1 MMNMIARH
9 YIGLDLI
16 RALAI
21 FSVIGGHFF
30 MNMGFQQAEF
40 GGVSMFVQGWALYFS
55 EIEYIIVCFNI

>member
-1 MMNMIARH
+1 MKTQRYA
-9 YIGLDLI
+9 GLDLI

-30 MNMGFQQAEF
+30 MNTGFQQAEF
-40 GGVSMFVQGWALYFS
+40 GGISIFVKGWALYFS